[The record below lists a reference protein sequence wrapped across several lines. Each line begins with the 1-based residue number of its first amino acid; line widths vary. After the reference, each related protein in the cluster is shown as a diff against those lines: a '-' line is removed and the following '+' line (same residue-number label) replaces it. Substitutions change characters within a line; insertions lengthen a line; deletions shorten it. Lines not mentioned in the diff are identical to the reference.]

1 MTAVAEHASTAR
13 ANVAPW
19 PFPRVR
25 PAQVEEIEPLMF
37 MCRKLHDE
45 NGIGPRM
52 DEGMVRDEVYK
63 IFDSMKVDRDENDD
77 AGKDRRLGIIGVI
90 GDEGRIEG
98 SVCLIAT
105 RLWYANYW
113 WLEDRWCFVL
123 PEYRKSDNSK
133 QLIQFAKWLA
143 SDMGL
148 PLMMSLISNK
158 RTEAK
163 IRLFERELGPKAG
176 AFFLCGTE
184 TGKH

>member
-1 MTAVAEHASTAR
+1 MTAVAEHAGTAR

-19 PFPRVR
+19 PFPRIR
-25 PAQVEEIEPLMF
+25 PAQMEEIEPLML

-45 NGIGPRM
+45 NGIGPKM
-52 DEGMVRDEVYK
+52 DEHMVREEVYK
-63 IFDSMKVDRDENDD
+63 IFGSMGQMEEDQ
-77 AGKDRRLGIIGVI
+77 KDRRLGIIAVI
-90 GDEGRIEG
+90 GDGRRIEG

-133 QLIQFAKWLA
+133 QLLLFAKWLA
-143 SDMGL
+143 ADMGL
-148 PLMMSLISNK
+148 PLMMSLLSNK

-176 AFFLCGTE
+176 AFFLCGAE